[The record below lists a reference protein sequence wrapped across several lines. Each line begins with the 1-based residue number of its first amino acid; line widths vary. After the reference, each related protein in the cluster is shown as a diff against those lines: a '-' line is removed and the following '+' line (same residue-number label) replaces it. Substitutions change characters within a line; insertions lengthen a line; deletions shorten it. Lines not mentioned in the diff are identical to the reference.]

1 MPRRHRRTEI
11 RDPLHPMKSVLNF
24 VAWLTGM
31 LVSLSVGFA
40 MMSSNLLLPTWLG
53 GAMASMV
60 VGWAIVLVT
69 LVGVIVTIFT
79 K

>member
-1 MPRRHRRTEI
+1 MPRRKRVSGI
-11 RDPLHPMKSVLNF
+11 HPMKRFLNF
-24 VAWLTGM
+24 TAWLTGI

-40 MMSSNLLLPTWLG
+40 MIGDGTYRLLLPSWLG

-60 VGWAIVLVT
+60 VGWIIVIITFIGIITAI
-69 LVGVIVTIFT
+69 FS

>member
-1 MPRRHRRTEI
+1 MPRRKRSGS
-11 RDPLHPMKSVLNF
+11 HPMKGFLNF
-24 VAWLTGM
+24 TEWLMGI

-40 MMSSNLLLPTWLG
+40 MIGGNLLIPDWLG

-60 VGWAIVLVT
+60 VGCVVVIMT
-69 LVGVIVTIFT
+69 LVGVITAIFS

>member
-1 MPRRHRRTEI
+1 MPRRKRASGV
-11 RDPLHPMKSVLNF
+11 HPMKSFLNF
-24 VAWLTGM
+24 TAWLTGI

-40 MMSSNLLLPTWLG
+40 MIGDGVNQLILPSWLG

-60 VGWAIVLVT
+60 VGWIIVVIT
-69 LVGVIVTIFT
+69 LIGVITAIFS